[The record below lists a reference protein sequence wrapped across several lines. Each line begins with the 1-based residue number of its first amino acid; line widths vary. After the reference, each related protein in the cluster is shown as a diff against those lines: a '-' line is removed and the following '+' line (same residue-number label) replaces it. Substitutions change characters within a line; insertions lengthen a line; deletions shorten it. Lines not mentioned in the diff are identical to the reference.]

1 MRLANCSSWLDTSCS
16 DAPHLQA
23 LCWAILATAIGGR
36 GRNVRAVV
44 NLRERDLLLPTYSL
58 HPSGD
63 CNLSDRPCEET
74 PNEQHAQKGL
84 SSWPACISVRTLRTL
99 ATDVETPRDAAP
111 MTPGAARNPCSLC
124 GANRRQSARMS
135 GKLVDPVT
143 VQLQSFDSRRREQLR
158 RRRHRGTA
166 SSSACVFAGIFCD
179 EDVDTRSRGRCLLPR
194 LRSASGRRR

>member
-74 PNEQHAQKGL
+74 PNEQHAQQGL
-84 SSWPACISVRTLRTL
+84 ASWPACISVRTLRTL

-135 GKLVDPVT
+135 GKLVDPV
-143 VQLQSFDSRRREQLR
+143 RRFTPPVLRFPKTSCR
-158 RRRHRGTA
+158 RRRHRCIA

>member
-23 LCWAILATAIGGR
+23 LCWLILATAIGGR

-74 PNEQHAQKGL
+74 PNEQHAQQGL
-84 SSWPACISVRTLRTL
+84 ASWPACISVRTLRTL
-99 ATDVETPRDAAP
+99 ATDVETSRDVAP
-111 MTPGAARNPCSLC
+111 MMPGAARNPCWLC

-135 GKLVDPVT
+135 RNDPVPY
-143 VQLQSFDSRRREQLR
+143 SRVLSGPRFAKTRAGADGGL
-158 RRRHRGTA
+158 A